1 MTKKQLEE
9 YRITKREI
17 EEERERIAQ
26 FRSSK
31 GNVIAHEVERK
42 IANLEKRQIEVEKFV
57 SAIEDS
63 FIRRI
68 VVARYIEGRSW
79 VGVARKLG
87 GGNTSD
93 GVRKIWERWARR
105 NL

>member
-1 MTKKQLEE
+1 MTKRRLEE
-9 YRITKREI
+9 YRQTKREI

-26 FRSSK
+26 VRSSK
-31 GNVIAHEVERK
+31 GRIIAHEIERK
-42 IANLEKRQIEVEKFV
+42 ITNLEKRQIEIERFV

-63 FIRRI
+63 LIRRI

-79 VGVARKLG
+79 AGVARKLG

-93 GVRKIWERWARR
+93 GVRKTWERWARR

>member
-9 YRITKREI
+9 YRTTKREI

-26 FRSSK
+26 IRSSK
-31 GNVIAHEVERK
+31 GKVIVHEIERK
-42 IANLEKRQIEVEKFV
+42 ITNLEKQQIEVEKFV
-57 SAIEDS
+57 SAIDDS
-63 FIRRI
+63 FTRRI

-79 VGVARKLG
+79 TGVARKLG